1 MIENI
6 LNDVVKHLRS
16 AKRILFITGAG
27 ISADSGLPTYRGIGG
42 LYNDQLTRDNIPIE
56 VALSGNMLLSHPEIT
71 WKYLLEIEQACRH
84 ATFNQGHEIINKIAQ
99 KKPDTWI
106 LTQNI
111 DGFHHQA
118 GSRNVIEI
126 HGKMLDLYCLNDD
139 YKEVVKDFGHLR
151 IPPQCPFCRG
161 PIRPN
166 IVLFGEMLPIKA
178 VETLSLQL
186 QRGFDLIFT
195 IGTTSVFPYI
205 AQPIVLAKQQ
215 GIPTVEINPS
225 ETMVSHLVDYKIN
238 NGAADTL
245 TQLWYRWQQ
254 LIN

>member
-1 MIENI
+1 
-6 LNDVVKHLRS
+6 
-16 AKRILFITGAG
+16 
-27 ISADSGLPTYRGIGG
+27 
-42 LYNDQLTRDNIPIE
+42 
-56 VALSGNMLLSHPEIT
+56 
-71 WKYLLEIEQACRH
+71 
-84 ATFNQGHEIINKIAQ
+84 
-99 KKPDTWI
+99 
-106 LTQNI
+106 
-111 DGFHHQA
+111 
-118 GSRNVIEI
+118 
-126 HGKMLDLYCLNDD
+126 
-139 YKEVVKDFGHLR
+139 VKDFSHLR

-161 PIRPN
+161 LVRPN
-166 IVLFGEMLPIKA
+166 VVLFGEMLPMKA
-178 VETLSLQL
+178 VETLFLQL

-215 GIPTVEINPS
+215 GIPTVEINPG